1 MLATTLVGLH
11 GNQLPICGYCLKIFT
26 NKKFIVPY
34 LFMPY
39 NPFTILFCIYTRQH
53 IALFFPHKIF
63 FGHLR
68 KKEIEKKK
76 SSSLN
81 STY

>member
-1 MLATTLVGLH
+1 
-11 GNQLPICGYCLKIFT
+11 
-26 NKKFIVPY
+26 
-34 LFMPY
+34 MPY

-81 STY
+81 STINEY